1 MIVDRTAF
9 GLCFHREF
17 SSGAVVDHARTAE
30 ACGYDEFWLIE
41 DCFYTSGPTLAA
53 AALIV
58 TDRIDVGIGIMPAVA
73 RNAAITAMEIA
84 TLAELSP
91 GRFHAGIGHGVQ
103 EWMEQMGAR
112 KDSPLT
118 VLEETI
124 DAVRLLLA
132 GRRVSVEGRYVT
144 LDDVALVAPPTVLP
158 LVSAGV
164 RSEKSLRLA
173 GRSADG
179 TILAELCSPTYMRWA
194 REHIT
199 EGAAE
204 AGRSEDPHRM
214 TVFCP
219 MAIDRDGHRA
229 RAALTPFVAGVLAE
243 GQIGSTVLDFY
254 PDLADRAAST
264 SWEEA
269 VAQMPIEWWHQ
280 LGAIGTP
287 EDAAVYLQSMIDA
300 GAGALAVFPGMNDP
314 LDAAAVFAE
323 QVLPLVR

>member
-1 MIVDRTAF
+1 MFTERTAF

-30 ACGYDEFWLIE
+30 AFGYDEFWLIE
-41 DCFYTSGPTLAA
+41 DCFFTSGPTLAA
-53 AALIV
+53 AALTA
-58 TDRIDVGIGIMPAVA
+58 TDRINVGIGIMPAVA

-124 DAVRLLLA
+124 DAVRKLLA
-132 GRRVSVEGRYVT
+132 GRRVTVDGRYVS
-144 LDDVALVAPPTVLP
+144 LDDVALVAPPTVVP
-158 LVSAGV
+158 NVSAGV
-164 RSEKSLRLA
+164 RGEKSLRLA
-173 GRSADG
+173 GRCADG
-179 TILAELCSPTYMRWA
+179 TILAELCSPTYLRWA
-194 REHIT
+194 RDQIAQ
-199 EGAAE
+199 GAAE
-204 AGRSEDPHRM
+204 VGRAGDPHRM
-214 TVFCP
+214 TVFCA
-219 MAIDRDGHRA
+219 MAVDADGDRA
-229 RAALTPFVAGVLAE
+229 RKAMTPFVASVLAE

-264 SWEEA
+264 SWEES
-269 VAQMPIEWWHQ
+269 VALMPVEWWHQ

-287 EDAAVYLQSMIDA
+287 EDAAVHLQSMVDA
-300 GAGALAVFPGMNDP
+300 GANALTVFPGLNDP
-314 LDAAAVFAE
+314 LDAAAVFAK
-323 QVLPLVR
+323 QVLPHVR